1 MQLYILRHGEAGMQ
15 APSDAAR
22 ELTTRGVEQTA
33 ALVQVLNQQQLRFE
47 LALVSPYR
55 RAQQTA
61 AIVLDGIEQ
70 GNPAHETC
78 DLITPEGH
86 AERVI
91 EMLAGRD
98 EDAILLVSHQPFVA
112 DLINLLVNGQ
122 SRSLQRFPPMLTSSI
137 ASLTMD
143 VVAPGCAKLE
153 WLKSQP
159 DFNNVA
165 F

>member
-1 MQLYILRHGEAGMQ
+1 MQ
-15 APSDAAR
+15 APTDAAR
-22 ELTTRGVEQTA
+22 ELTARGAEQTA
-33 ALVQVLNQQQLRFE
+33 ALVQVLNQQQLRFD
-47 LALVSPYR
+47 LALISPYC

-61 AIVLDGIEQ
+61 AIVFDGIEQ
-70 GNPAHETC
+70 GNPVCESC

-91 EMLAGRD
+91 EMLAERD

-112 DLINLLVNGQ
+112 DLINLLVNGHG
-122 SRSLQRFPPMLTSSI
+122 RSLQRSPPMLTSSI

-143 VVAPGCAKLE
+143 VVAPGCATLE

-159 DFNNVA
+159 DFKNVA
-165 F
+165 VR